1 MKFNRISVPSNGL
14 ILLKIVYKNIWK
26 ITVVLIFCINKNLW
40 CCTWREAWKHVT
52 HKWTQNTPI
61 KRPSQTILCVP
72 VYKSFAIQR
81 KENGQKPKQCVQSKV
96 TAYTCLKSSSS
107 FKLIYVTVI
116 PWQLKC
122 AYPLSSGVFQR
133 VSCIFVHAAA
143 VASALQVH
151 WLSAVEVVWQV
162 DGALFLPLGGDLP

>member
-1 MKFNRISVPSNGL
+1 MRFNRISVPCNGL

-81 KENGQKPKQCVQSKV
+81 KENVEKPKQCVQSKV
-96 TAYTCLKSSSS
+96 SAYTCPQSSCS

-116 PWQLKC
+116 PWQFKWSARIPSRPEFLNASRVFSSTQQQRARFRSTDCLLLK
-122 AYPLSSGVFQR
+122 
-133 VSCIFVHAAA
+133 
-143 VASALQVH
+143 
-151 WLSAVEVVWQV
+151 
-162 DGALFLPLGGDLP
+162 